1 MWVLRLGLGFHLSL
15 PKSPMDYFKMS
26 LHVGIAYRH
35 WFSFKGI
42 QIRYWLFQID
52 LTCGYYVQGWVFT

>member
-1 MWVLRLGLGFHLSL
+1 MWVLRLELNFHLRL
-15 PKSPMDYFKMS
+15 LKSPMDYFKMN
-26 LHVGIAYRH
+26 LNVGIACRP

-52 LTCGYYVQGWVFT
+52 LTCGYYV